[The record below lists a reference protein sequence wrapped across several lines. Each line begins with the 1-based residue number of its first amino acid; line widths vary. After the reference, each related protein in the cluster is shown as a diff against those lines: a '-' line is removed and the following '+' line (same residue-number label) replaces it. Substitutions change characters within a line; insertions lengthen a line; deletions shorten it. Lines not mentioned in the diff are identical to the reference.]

1 MHVFLCGP
9 IHVGKST
16 VVQNVLR
23 QLILKKTICA
33 GGFVTYPGI
42 APDRDIYISSVWE
55 PKKYYPANKVAQRG
69 PASSYPFPQVFDT
82 LGVSIILRSK
92 TYSDLLCMDELGFFE
107 QEAICFQNA
116 VLQCLEESIPV
127 FGVVKE
133 KPVPWLDAI
142 KNHPAVEIISVSE
155 ENRNTVTPSI
165 VKVLEASLDKRYSN
179 R

>member
-1 MHVFLCGP
+1 M
-9 IHVGKST
+9 
-16 VVQNVLR
+16 
-23 QLILKKTICA
+23 
-33 GGFVTYPGI
+33 
-42 APDRDIYISSVWE
+42 
-55 PKKYYPANKVAQRG
+55 AQRG